1 VTIDP
6 NILAAAASGLATLL
20 AVGVKLLASRPR
32 LRLHA
37 PDTFVTL
44 ANERVSPP
52 EDLVEPAYERLADAK
67 GALERQ
73 TSLAKTNRWMSALL
87 TIGQYIIGGLLAS
100 SFVQQSLRPDLVGIL
115 GLLVL
120 ISSLIYQHFRPDIQ
134 LRGAMSRSLR
144 LRALIRSVEDDIY
157 AIRSNSPNAPTVEA
171 VRRRISEALSA
182 IEASELQDLQT
193 RESPPSEESKT

>member
-1 VTIDP
+1 
-6 NILAAAASGLATLL
+6 
-20 AVGVKLLASRPR
+20 
-32 LRLHA
+32 
-37 PDTFVTL
+37 
-44 ANERVSPP
+44 
-52 EDLVEPAYERLADAK
+52 
-67 GALERQ
+67 
-73 TSLAKTNRWMSALL
+73 MSALL

-100 SFVQQSLRPDLVGIL
+100 SFVQQSLRPDLVGVL

-157 AIRSNSPNAPTVEA
+157 AIRSNSSNAPTVEA

-193 RESPPSEESKT
+193 RESPPNEDSKA

>member
-6 NILAAAASGLATLL
+6 NILVAGASALLTLV
-20 AVGVKLLASRPR
+20 AVGVKLLSASR

-37 PDTFVTL
+37 PHDFVEL
-44 ANERVSPP
+44 ANERVSPA
-52 EDLVEPAYERLADAK
+52 EDIVGPACERLADAK

-73 TSLAKTNRWMSALL
+73 TSLARTNRWMSALL

-100 SFVQQSLRPDLVGIL
+100 SFVQQSLRPDLVGVL

-157 AIRSNSPNAPTVEA
+157 AIRSNSSNAPTVEA

-193 RESPPSEESKT
+193 RESPPNEDSKA